1 MTRPRAAIGVR
12 GDGRPSEACQRE
24 IGVTH
29 YRWRFVNTK
38 RGCRHAER
46 EGQTYSWDEPPT
58 GGHPGAEA
66 GCACSAEAVLPDL
79 DDLRDLIWHGPGP
92 HPQPHPDPTAAAAD
106 PRGSTPNLLVRLW
119 RWLRSRPLD
128 D

>member
-1 MTRPRAAIGVR
+1 MTRPRAAIGGR
-12 GDGRPSEACQRE
+12 GDGRPAEACQRE

-46 EGQTYSWDEPPT
+46 EGKTYSWDEPPT

-79 DDLRDLIWHGPGP
+79 DDLRDLIRHGPGS
-92 HPQPHPDPTAAAAD
+92 HPQPHPDP
-106 PRGSTPNLLVRLW
+106 
-119 RWLRSRPLD
+119 RPLQQILAALLQTYLCGFGVGCEVGR
-128 D
+128 